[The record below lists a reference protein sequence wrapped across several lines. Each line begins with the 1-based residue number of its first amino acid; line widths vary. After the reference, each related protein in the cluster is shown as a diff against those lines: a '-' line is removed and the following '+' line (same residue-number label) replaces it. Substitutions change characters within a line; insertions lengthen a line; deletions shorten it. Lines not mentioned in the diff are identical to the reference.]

1 LKNKPRLTAGL
12 FYIYCLRIGYQ
23 IQVQLSQMVKVLLKI
38 NSKQLYENHGD
49 AGVKTTKSLAE
60 IGSALREV
68 TGW

>member
-1 LKNKPRLTAGL
+1 M
-12 FYIYCLRIGYQ
+12 GYQ
-23 IQVQLSQMVKVLLKI
+23 IQVQSLLVVKVLLKI

-60 IGSALREV
+60 IGSALREI